1 MAEVQTYDLSITGV
15 SYELA
20 VAAGLPEDPAELEAK
35 KRGRGWTYTTGI
47 TKFDADTITYLTDAA
62 ANINYLST
70 PRTGRQR
77 LTSSARMQRRSAP
90 PCSISRKSAIT
101 RNPTSLVNPRE
112 ALEAAM
118 DWMVSEDE
126 DDEDDDGAEI
136 WERVLIPAR
145 DAYRASRRKPITEEH
160 DE

>member
-1 MAEVQTYDLSITGV
+1 MAEAQTYDLSITGV

-20 VAAGLPEDPAELEAK
+20 VAAGLPEDLAELGEAK
-35 KRGRGWTYTTGI
+35 KRGRGWTYSFTGI
-47 TKFDADTITYLTDAA
+47 TKFDADTITLYLTDAA

-70 PRTGRQR
+70 SENRAAEAHILRKDAEKIRTALFDQQKVRYHEQAHELGRI
-77 LTSSARMQRRSAP
+77 LG
-90 PCSISRKSAIT
+90 
-101 RNPTSLVNPRE
+101 E

-145 DAYRASRRKPITEEH
+145 DAYRASLAASR
-160 DE
+160 